1 MHCLCP
7 DFASEGDHLY
17 SISANVLLKS
27 INDWSVIASDK
38 SIKTFK
44 RILRDKYPN
53 M

>member
-1 MHCLCP
+1 MHCLCL

-17 SISANVLLKS
+17 CISANVLLKS